1 MIAIWGRFCS
11 SHEEVKCLL
20 KFLKFP
26 TITTT
31 QMRQLWDVKKIFVFC
46 VSYFLYKILCFVWKF
61 VFCFQ
66 VHRSGLVKVVFSNLL
81 LKFSLFV
88 FLKCFLFL
96 PDLSLTFLIF
106 LFLIQKTCSIFGSVN
121 RAFPVKLVNNNTFS
135 LPL

>member
-1 MIAIWGRFCS
+1 MFR
-11 SHEEVKCLL
+11 
-20 KFLKFP
+20 
-26 TITTT
+26 
-31 QMRQLWDVKKIFVFC
+31 IFFIKFC
-46 VSYFLYKILCFVWKF
+46 VLFESLYFASRFIEAF
-61 VFCFQ
+61 
-66 VHRSGLVKVVFSNLL
+66 LVKVIFSNLL